1 MVEEQ
6 NMEML
11 PLGNKSNRH
20 EAPASCDGSLYLADT
35 VTEPRVSENGYHTA
49 GFDAS
54 NDTVAL
60 VNPSADAAGQ
70 YLHGWK
76 LAIII
81 ISLCAGTFL
90 VALDVAIIG
99 VAIPRITTDFHSL

>member
-1 MVEEQ
+1 
-6 NMEML
+6 MEMF
-11 PLGNKSNRH
+11 PLGNQSNGRG
-20 EAPASCDGSLYLADT
+20 APTSRDGSLSLHDA
-35 VTEPRVSENGYHTA
+35 VTEPRVNENGYPTD
-49 GFDAS
+49 GCRAS
-54 NDTVAL
+54 SDTVAL
-60 VNPSADAAGQ
+60 VNRSADAAGQ

-81 ISLCAGTFL
+81 ISLCGGTFL

>member
-1 MVEEQ
+1 
-6 NMEML
+6 MEML
-11 PLGNKSNRH
+11 PLGNKSNRR
-20 EAPASCDGSLYLADT
+20 ESSASRDGSLSLYDAEP
-35 VTEPRVSENGYHTA
+35 EPRLSENGHHTERLE
-49 GFDAS
+49 AS

-60 VNPSADAAGQ
+60 VNRSADAAGQ

-81 ISLCAGTFL
+81 VSLCAGTFL